1 MKDVTTH
8 SEWVEK
14 HREQLHEGA
23 LLTHD
28 ELTPEQ
34 LYVTVYTRNSA
45 VPKYLPLGSGAEV
58 VYVDQYGDR
67 TTIAPQPLV
76 RNHDDEIIFGGGL
89 CVRGIRSLTVYPGAY
104 NVIYVR
110 SGT

>member
-1 MKDVTTH
+1 MKDVTTL

-14 HREQLHEGA
+14 HLEQRHEAA

-34 LYVTVYTRNSA
+34 MYLTVYTRNSA

-58 VYVDQYGDR
+58 VYADQYGDR

-76 RNHDDEIIFGGGL
+76 RNHNDESIFGGL
-89 CVRGIRSLTVYPGAY
+89 CVRGRRSLAVYPGDY
-104 NVIYVR
+104 NVIFVR
-110 SGT
+110 SGV